1 MSQKVPNGSGDK
13 AIELFAKACER
24 LNEFARNLR
33 SSSLYTNALTS
44 SNIRNYLHGWRLE
57 KYVEAVVQGSS
68 EDTASW
74 CLELGKPELWS
85 INASVCLAHSDISL
99 ELMDCSAET
108 EEQLELALNK
118 AVNALIAEAEVGSDF
133 HHQLTKK
140 ENGPLLS

>member
-1 MSQKVPNGSGDK
+1 MNQKVPNKSGDK

-33 SSSLYTNALTS
+33 NSSLYASVLTS

-57 KYVEAVVQGSS
+57 KYVEAGFQGSL

-99 ELMDCSAET
+99 ELLDCLAET
-108 EEQLELALNK
+108 EEQLEIALNK
-118 AVNALIAEAEVGSDF
+118 AVDALIAEARIDSNF
-133 HHQLTKK
+133 HQLIAKK
-140 ENGPLLS
+140 KAIDSD